1 MTRPRNALTPEDGSV
16 PAQLDD
22 RNSPETG
29 VGTGVAGQSVRAD
42 GERSAVARPP
52 ATDVSGDGDEPVAVG
67 GHDRGTARSGGV
79 RGLLTSIAQ
88 HRGRTLVG
96 LVIAALLVGLVVAG
110 VQIRAYR
117 ALDQARDS
125 ALTAGTQSALALS
138 SYDSTTLDR
147 DFGAVT
153 ARSTPAFRD
162 SFTQSSAA
170 LKQVLTQY
178 NARATST
185 VISAGVSSVTI
196 QRAVVLVFLNQV
208 ATNTN
213 QKAGPT
219 TDQSRL
225 EITLSRSGDRWLIDA
240 VKLL

>member
-1 MTRPRNALTPEDGSV
+1 M

-29 VGTGVAGQSVRAD
+29 FGTGVAGQSVRAD
-42 GERSAVARPP
+42 GERSAVAHPP
-52 ATDVSGDGDEPVAVG
+52 ATDVSGDGDEPVSVSGDGDEPVAVG
-67 GHDRGTARSGGV
+67 GHDRSTARSGGV
-79 RGLLTSIAQ
+79 RGLLTSIAR
-88 HRGRTLVG
+88 HRGRTAAG

-110 VQIRAYR
+110 MQIRAYR

-125 ALTAGTQSALALS
+125 ALTAGKQSALALS

-185 VISAGVSSVTI
+185 VISAGVSSVTT